1 MKKINVSLLPF
12 LFPRRVLV
20 AAYSK
25 VTSHDS
31 YRYSQMKLA
40 GSIATMLAAIFCCA
54 LTGSAHALMAM
65 TDNELSQT
73 TGQAL
78 FWSDVVSGSELAG
91 ANAYSKPFNFYR
103 VGLDGELGLN
113 TNIGK
118 LQLGCGG
125 VNDFLNSKAACDI
138 DIDYASLMGRSGTN
152 VGLPGS
158 AFVLKRPYLEF
169 AIKND
174 DNPVKREVV
183 GMKIGAASADGAI
196 TAGRR
201 YATGQTNQETIT
213 TSTCQPGNV
222 GAGVGACHSGINSVS
237 GFLGAEMSLQMD
249 ATATVCTTGS
259 NAAHTA
265 CNFLSIPIDLGLR
278 GCVGRLTGGNGTD
291 ASGGS
296 CNHTNNPLFLDIGG
310 TRMTTM
316 GLKGAKLD
324 FQGNGLAGVINA
336 ATDSLYAS
344 LTADLILVHKLT
356 FENTSDFFISLQR
369 EPVAYPSYTKRTPA
383 QDITA
388 RIAAGETGIYDVC
401 NSSSA
406 TARCNSAYSVPAN
419 TGWWL
424 NAPSVKLL
432 DVNNTDAFLGYYGL
446 TQVLPLFAAPG
457 LALNNA
463 EFNLTP
469 GKNCYG
475 SSRFC

>member
-1 MKKINVSLLPF
+1 MNTFMKNIPAGFFPSFSSLLH
-12 LFPRRVLV
+12 LSWL
-20 AAYSK
+20 
-25 VTSHDS
+25 
-31 YRYSQMKLA
+31 LA
-40 GSIATMLAAIFCCA
+40 VFSIML
-54 LTGSAHALMAM
+54 LSPAHAMMALK
-65 TDNELSQT
+65 DAELAEV

-78 FWSDVVSGSELAG
+78 FWSDVVRGDELAG

-103 VGLDGELGLN
+103 VGLDGELAIN
-113 TNIGK
+113 TNIDK
-118 LQLGCGG
+118 VQLGCGG
-125 VNDFLNSKAACDI
+125 VNDFLNSGAACDI

-152 VGLPGS
+152 VGAPGS

-183 GMKIGAASADGAI
+183 GFKIGAASADGAI

-201 YATGQTNQETIT
+201 YATGQTNQETMAS
-213 TSTCQPGNV
+213 STCNSNSP

-249 ATATVCTTGS
+249 ATATVNVIFDITM
-259 NAAHTA
+259 N
-265 CNFLSIPIDLGLR
+265 LR
-278 GCVGRLTGGNGTD
+278 GCIGRLTGANGTD

-296 CNHTNNPLFLDIGG
+296 CNHTNTPLYLDIGG

-316 GLKGAKLD
+316 GLKAASLD
-324 FQGNGLAGVINA
+324 FDGSGVASLLNVLGINEV
-336 ATDSLYAS
+336 YAS
-344 LTADLILVHKLT
+344 LKADLSLVHKLT
-356 FENTSDFFISLQR
+356 FENTSDFFISFQR
-369 EPVAYPSYTKRTPA
+369 EPVAYPRYSKTTPA
-383 QDITA
+383 ADDAALVAKGQTVYDI
-388 RIAAGETGIYDVC
+388 C

-406 TARCNSAYSVPAN
+406 TARCNSAYAVPAN

-432 DVNNTDAFLGYYGL
+432 DVNNPTANLGRLTIGDALSL
-446 TQVLPLFAAPG
+446 LSDPG
-457 LALNNA
+457 FTINNA

-475 SSRFC
+475 TSRFC

>member
-1 MKKINVSLLPF
+1 MKDLFLLKIIQPLLRGSAIL
-12 LFPRRVLV
+12 LF
-20 AAYSK
+20 
-25 VTSHDS
+25 
-31 YRYSQMKLA
+31 MC
-40 GSIATMLAAIFCCA
+40 FA
-54 LTGSAHALMAM
+54 LTGTARAMA
-65 TDNELSQT
+65 TLNDAELAEV
-73 TGQAL
+73 TGRAL
-78 FWSDVVSGSELAG
+78 FWSDVIRGNELAG

-125 VNDFLNSKAACDI
+125 VNDFLNATAACDI
-138 DIDYASLMGRSGTN
+138 DIDYASLMGRNGTN
-152 VGLPGS
+152 VGNPLS

-174 DNPVKREVV
+174 ENPVKREVV

-201 YATGQTNQETIT
+201 YATGQTNQETMA
-213 TSTCQPGNV
+213 SSNCNSASP

-249 ATATVCTTGS
+249 ATATICTLGS

-265 CNFLSIPIDLGLR
+265 CNFLSIPIAMSLR
-278 GCVGRLTGGNGTD
+278 GCVGRLTGANGTD
-291 ASGGS
+291 AGGSS
-296 CNHTNNPLFLDIGG
+296 CNHTSNTPLYLDIGG

-316 GLKGAKLD
+316 GLRGAKLD
-324 FQGNGLAGVINA
+324 FKADGIAALINV
-336 ATDSLYAS
+336 ATQQVFAS
-344 LTADLILVHKLT
+344 LTADLSLVHKLT
-356 FENTSDFFISLQR
+356 FENTGDFFVAFQR
-369 EPVAYPSYTKRTPA
+369 EPVAYPRYSKNTPA
-383 QDITA
+383 ADIQAELLANPSTP
-388 RIAAGETGIYDVC
+388 IYDIC

-406 TARCNSAYSVPAN
+406 TARCNSAYAVPAN

-432 DVNNTDAFLGYYGL
+432 DVNNPSANLGYYGIGD
-446 TQVLPLFAAPG
+446 VFGLFAAPG
-457 LALNNA
+457 LALVNT

-475 SSRFC
+475 TSRFC